1 MKENLSWWIS
11 EANRHNGRTMS
22 IPHWEGHDRSKM
34 GWGACTQGVST
45 GGPWTTVPHQPPAT
59 VCSISGPPDVC
70 SVQEGH
76 PYSSPPRPGVS
87 NLNKMGKLHSCR
99 EAVQTVHGSMEMVS
113 LEERDH
119 SCRTPSREGEHSGR
133 LGVPSCLR
141 LQRLEVGHRGVQC
154 LRREVRSLLSC
165 IPDEKPAADLL

>member
-34 GWGACTQGVST
+34 GWVACTQGVST
-45 GGPWTTVPHQPPAT
+45 GGPWPTVPHQPPGT
-59 VCSISGPPDVC
+59 VCSISGPPDIC

-87 NLNKMGKLHSCR
+87 NLGKLHSCR
-99 EAVQTVHGSMEMVS
+99 EAVQTVHGSMELVS
-113 LEERDH
+113 PEERDH

-133 LGVPSCLR
+133 LGVPSHLR
-141 LQRLEVGHRGVQC
+141 LQRLVD
-154 LRREVRSLLSC
+154 
-165 IPDEKPAADLL
+165 PDNADLSLHKS